1 MNLPTIDV
9 NKLFSSFGL
18 EHGSA
23 RAAGAVFR
31 IPHSCHIPIHKYGEV
46 ICGYRFIRLVHE
58 VATIHVERVN
68 DSTVVIRLLV
78 CRWIQNLHALLY
90 ARAEARPNLGK
101 CRFERKIDACL

>member
-23 RAAGAVFR
+23 RAVGAVFR

-68 DSTVVIRLLV
+68 DSTVVISGSWYVDEYKTFTRYSMLGPRHDLILANADLREKSMLV
-78 CRWIQNLHALLY
+78 
-90 ARAEARPNLGK
+90 
-101 CRFERKIDACL
+101 